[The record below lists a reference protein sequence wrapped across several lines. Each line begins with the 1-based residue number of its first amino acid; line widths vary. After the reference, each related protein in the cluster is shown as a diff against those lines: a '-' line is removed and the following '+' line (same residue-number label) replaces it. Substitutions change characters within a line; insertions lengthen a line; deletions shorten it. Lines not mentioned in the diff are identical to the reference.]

1 MHPTTYN
8 AKAYSAASATSGL
21 ASTKIKRR
29 DPTDRDVQI
38 EILFC
43 GICHS
48 DLHSVRNEWSEFM
61 ATNYP
66 IVPGHEIV
74 GRVTKVGSAVTKYK
88 PGDLVA
94 VGCMVDSDGT
104 CANCKAGLE
113 QFCPNMIL
121 TFNSPDK
128 HLGGVT
134 YGGYSERVVV
144 DEHFVLRIPSSLNP
158 AAAAP
163 LLCAGITT
171 YSPMHH
177 WGVTKGKKVGVVGLG
192 GLGHMGV
199 KFAHAFGAHTVVFTT
214 SPGKKDDALRLGA
227 DEVVISKNADEM
239 AKHTGSF
246 DFILDAVAAEHD
258 INAYIQLLRR
268 DGNITMV
275 GAPNKPLPVAVFGL
289 IFGRRSLSGSPIGG
303 LPETQEMLDFCGKH
317 NITSDVEVIPI
328 QKVNEAYDRLLK
340 SDVKYRFSIDMA
352 SLKSE

>member
-29 DPTDRDVQI
+29 DPIERDVQI

-74 GRVTKVGSAVTKYK
+74 GRVIKVGSAVTKYK

-104 CANCKAGLE
+104 CAHCKAGLE

-128 HLGGVT
+128 HLGGFT
-134 YGGYSERVVV
+134 YGGYSDSIVV
-144 DEHFVLRIPSSLNP
+144 DERFVLRVPSNLKL
-158 AAAAP
+158 AGAAP

-171 YSPMHH
+171 YSPMQH
-177 WGVTKGKKVGVVGLG
+177 WGVTKGKKVGIVGLG

-199 KFAHAFGAHTVVFTT
+199 KFAHALGAHVVVFST
-214 SPGKKDDALRLGA
+214 SPDKKEDALRLGA
-227 DEVVISKNADEM
+227 NEVVISRNADEM
-239 AKHTGSF
+239 QKHAGSF
-246 DFILDAVAAEHD
+246 DFILDTVSANHD
-258 INAYIQLLRR
+258 IGAYINLLRR
-268 DGNITMV
+268 DGNITLV
-275 GAPNKPLPVAVFGL
+275 GAPAQPLPAAAFGL
-289 IFGRRSLSGSPIGG
+289 IMRRRSLSGS
-303 LPETQEMLDFCGKH
+303 T
-317 NITSDVEVIPI
+317 
-328 QKVNEAYDRLLK
+328 
-340 SDVKYRFSIDMA
+340 
-352 SLKSE
+352 